1 MKLKYKIIVLI
12 LLMLVCIQFYRPNK
26 NVQKGAT
33 ISDILISK
41 NAPAEIS
48 KLYTNACYDCHS
60 NYTNYEWFDNI
71 APVSWFIDAN
81 IEKGVSVL
89 NFSNWKNISII
100 EKEILFSAISFNIDS
115 DKMPKKN
122 YTMFHPKSELSEED
136 KAKMIEWIIQ
146 VKKRFL
152 EEHGQL

>member
-12 LLMLVCIQFYRPNK
+12 LLMLACIQLYRPYK
-26 NVQKGAT
+26 NVQKTAT
-33 ISDILISK
+33 VSDILISE
-41 NAPAEIS
+41 NAPVEIS
-48 KLYTNACYDCHS
+48 NLYTNACYDCHS

-71 APVSWFIDAN
+71 APVSWFIDTN
-81 IEKGVSVL
+81 IKKGISVL
-89 NFSNWKNISII
+89 NFSNWKNLPTI

-115 DKMPKKN
+115 EKMPKKN
-122 YTMFHPKSELSEED
+122 YTRLHPKSELSEDD

-152 EEHGQL
+152 KEQGEL